1 MTQLAKMEG
10 SCLCYEFST
19 RFVTS
24 LFPWQVQEQ
33 FQQQLH
39 EQQQKIQLLQAVVEK
54 QKAQIEK
61 KEEPELPNIPL
72 DQLGQEGMSHDAI
85 KMAFSKLQ
93 VGFSLTCVTP
103 TLSLCLRALTSRK
116 ASHANML
123 KLSRHFL
130 GFVDDGAPP

>member
-1 MTQLAKMEG
+1 MDTL
-10 SCLCYEFST
+10 LST
-19 RFVTS
+19 PFVIT

-54 QKAQIEK
+54 QKAQIEE

-72 DQLGQEGMSHDAI
+72 DQLGQEDMSHDAI

-93 VGFSLTCVTP
+93 VQSISRVPRSSL
-103 TLSLCLRALTSRK
+103 
-116 ASHANML
+116 
-123 KLSRHFL
+123 
-130 GFVDDGAPP
+130 